1 MTDLLIHHLAEI
13 ATPLGT
19 SPRSGAE
26 QGRVERRRSEGTGE
40 GDLEVLCRDG
50 RVLFVGSEAERRERF
65 GGLHEVPRLDGDGGT
80 LVPGFVDPHTHLP
93 WAGSREEEFARRL
106 AGATYQEI
114 AAAGGGILSTVAATR
129 QAGEATL
136 ADRVL
141 ARMDRMLVHGTTTAE
156 AKSGYGLTLDDE
168 LKQLRAIR
176 RASEGHPLDLVP
188 TLMAAH
194 EVPPEYRDRR
204 DRFLDLVCEEIV
216 PAAAESG
223 LARFCDVFC
232 EVGVFSAAESR
243 RVLEAGV
250 RHGLAP
256 RLHADEFVDSGGA
269 ELAAELGALSADH
282 LIAVSD
288 AGIEALAGSGVTAV
302 LLPGTSFFLMKHTYA
317 PARRLIEAGV
327 PVALASDCN
336 PGSSFTESIPMVFVL
351 AVFELGLSIE
361 EALTAATLNAACCL
375 GLGEE
380 VGSVEVGKRADLV
393 LLDAPNLLHLAY
405 HYGINPVRAVVKDG
419 TVVHKAAPGPTP
431 PRVGP
436 EAGSGPA
443 AGGGDRLFV
452 TTSGVR
458 SE

>member
-1 MTDLLIHHLAEI
+1 MPDLLIHGLAEV
-13 ATPLGT
+13 ATPTGAVPRAGT
-19 SPRSGAE
+19 E
-26 QGRVERRRSEGTGE
+26 QGRVERLRGA
-40 GDLEVLCRDG
+40 EVLCRDG
-50 RVLFVGSEAERRERF
+50 RVAFVGPPEERRRRF
-65 GGLHEVPRLDGDGGT
+65 GELDGAARLDGDGGT

-129 QAGEATL
+129 AAGEDELVA
-136 ADRVL
+136 RVRR
-141 ARMDRMLVHGTTTAE
+141 RMDTMLVHGTTTAE

-176 RASEGHPLDLVP
+176 RAAEGHPVDLVP
-188 TLMAAH
+188 TLLAAH
-194 EVPPEYRDRR
+194 EVPPEHRAWRGGY
-204 DRFLDLVCEEIV
+204 LDLVCEEIV
-216 PAAAESG
+216 PAAAEAG

-232 EVGVFSAAESR
+232 EQGVFTAAESR

-317 PARRLIEAGV
+317 PARRLLAAGV
-327 PVALASDCN
+327 PIALATDCN
-336 PGSSFTESIPMVFVL
+336 PGSSFTESVPMAFVL

-375 GLGEE
+375 GLGAEIGSIEE
-380 VGSVEVGKRADLV
+380 GKRADLV
-393 LLDAPNLLHLAY
+393 LLDAPDLLHLAY
-405 HYGINPVRAVVKDG
+405 HYGVNPVRAVVKAG
-419 TVVHKAAPGPTP
+419 KVAW
-431 PRVGP
+431 RMP
-436 EAGSGPA
+436 E
-443 AGGGDRLFV
+443 
-452 TTSGVR
+452 VR
-458 SE
+458 GRG